1 MPVYRHICTCVY
13 IYLYAYTSIYVYV
26 DAYLTKAQAAIL
38 NTSMG
43 SRDQILRDFA
53 SQNSSL
59 IVSSEALSPGKKLGR
74 YSGKLVASH
83 LAVF

>member
-1 MPVYRHICTCVY
+1 MY

-59 IVSSEALSPGKKLGR
+59 IVSSEALSPGKKRGKILWKTGSFTS
-74 YSGKLVASH
+74 SGIL
-83 LAVF
+83 

>member
-13 IYLYAYTSIYVYV
+13 IYLYAYTSIYVDV

-43 SRDQILRDFA
+43 SRDQILRDFCL
-53 SQNSSL
+53 SKL
-59 IVSSEALSPGKKLGR
+59 ISNCEFRGIVTWEEAWEDTLENW
-74 YSGKLVASH
+74 
-83 LAVF
+83 